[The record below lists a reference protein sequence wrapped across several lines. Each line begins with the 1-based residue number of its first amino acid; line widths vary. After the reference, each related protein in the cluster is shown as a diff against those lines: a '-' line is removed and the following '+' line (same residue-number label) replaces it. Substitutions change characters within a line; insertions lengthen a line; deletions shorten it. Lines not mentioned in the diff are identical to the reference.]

1 MQWTKRLTALGL
13 TAVLTAGLTTQALA
27 ARADYSDRLW
37 EGKDRGQWADPWEA
51 DRAEAKVAHGGT
63 DRGVDVMLDGQ
74 CLDFGDSRPVN
85 QNGTVLVPVR
95 VLLEAMDAEQIT
107 FDGATKTMTA
117 SGHGATLVQQAGT
130 DLLTVTVAGETT
142 AVTMDRA
149 SFLRKNTLYVPI
161 RDVAKAMG
169 YEVFWD
175 QAYKTVVL
183 MDPYALVDEIDSR
196 FTKLNAA
203 LRPDNLGDIVEQIVA
218 YTVQNGDETPESTTS
233 VTTRSEDGFRTE
245 TTTAAQSQVVLYDA
259 AQDCCYLALGAE
271 RDGVWL
277 QTPYTDSVTQGLVEL
292 PTSVGSYLYDAS
304 TAYSVFDR
312 YDTLMQSADALALL
326 LGDDAFVQED
336 GLDVLD
342 IGSTALAT
350 VEQALGLANPEAE
363 TDVQLRLTLL
373 ADGWTLTGH
382 VGDTNI
388 SLTVTTRTAD
398 QPLRTTPP
406 TGDTIYTEA
415 DLMTMGSAAFPAG
428 QGNGN

>member
-1 MQWTKRLTALGL
+1 
-13 TAVLTAGLTTQALA
+13 
-27 ARADYSDRLW
+27 
-37 EGKDRGQWADPWEA
+37 
-51 DRAEAKVAHGGT
+51 
-63 DRGVDVMLDGQ
+63 
-74 CLDFGDSRPVN
+74 
-85 QNGTVLVPVR
+85 
-95 VLLEAMDAEQIT
+95 
-107 FDGATKTMTA
+107 
-117 SGHGATLVQQAGT
+117 
-130 DLLTVTVAGETT
+130 
-142 AVTMDRA
+142 
-149 SFLRKNTLYVPI
+149 
-161 RDVAKAMG
+161 MG

-203 LRPDNLGDIVEQIVA
+203 LHPDDLGDIVEQTVA
-218 YTVQNGDETPESTTS
+218 YTVQSGDGAPEATTS

-271 RDGVWL
+271 SDGVWL

-292 PTSVGSYLYDAS
+292 PTSVGAYLYDAS

-336 GLDVLD
+336 GMDVLD
-342 IGSTALAT
+342 IGPTALAT
-350 VEQALGLANPEAE
+350 VEQALGLATTEAE

-373 ADGWTLTGH
+373 ADGWTLTGN
-382 VGDTNI
+382 VGDTI
-388 SLTVTTRTAD
+388 LSMTVTTRTAD

-428 QGNGN
+428 QGTGN